1 VWKFPLPGAL
11 LCVVGV
17 VWCLQGLVG
26 KSSSGGMNGDPIWA
40 VFGAVEFMGGV
51 ALLVAGKRAQARTG
65 V

>member
-1 VWKFPLPGAL
+1 
-11 LCVVGV
+11 
-17 VWCLQGLVG
+17 
-26 KSSSGGMNGDPIWA
+26 MNGDPIWA

>member
-1 VWKFPLPGAL
+1 MWKFTLPGAL

-26 KSSSGGMNGDPIWA
+26 KSSSGGMNGHPIWA
-40 VFGAVEFMGGV
+40 VFGVIALVGGV
-51 ALLVAGKRAQARTG
+51 ALLVAGKRAHARTK